1 MYYKGIILEIK
12 KEYSLVLC
20 DDGSVVRIKSR
31 EGLKTGDEIFY
42 LEEDLY
48 RKENEK
54 NGTVILPFTSGEKK
68 PHAKKDTLMKIA
80 ALAAALLLCFGTI
93 GTVNMN
99 NQVYAAVSM
108 DAEKSMQF
116 DLNRKGKVV
125 GITSYGQKLSEREMA
140 EYKGLSIEEA
150 WEKFKNSENDEVCI
164 IGYAVLKG
172 GAKTE
177 QEVIGKIKKAVK
189 GSDIICIKGEDYDL
203 DEAEKDDVS
212 LGSYLSSRFPD
223 DDDLEDFIEDSS
235 KEGIMQFIDNN
246 KESLTEE
253 EISYLIN
260 EKEKEDMDDDDDDD
274 DDVEDDDNDDDDD
287 D

>member
-12 KEYSLVLC
+12 KEYCLVLC
-20 DDGSVVRIKSR
+20 EDGSVVRIKSR
-31 EGLKTGDEIFY
+31 EGHKTGDEIFY
-42 LEEDLY
+42 LGEDLY

-54 NGTVILPFTSGEKK
+54 NGAVVLPFTSEEKK

-80 ALAAALLLCFGTI
+80 ALADALLLCFGTI

-108 DAEKSMQF
+108 DSEKSIQF

-125 GITSYGQKLSEREMA
+125 GITSYGHKLSEREM
-140 EYKGLSIEEA
+140 EKYKGLSIEEA
-150 WEKFKNSENDEVCI
+150 WELFKDGNNSEVYT

-177 QEVIGKIKKAVK
+177 KEVIGKIKKAVK
-189 GSDIICIKGEDYDL
+189 GSDIICIKGEETDL
-203 DEAEKDDVS
+203 DEAEKDDIS

-235 KEGIMQFIDNN
+235 KEGITQFIENN
-246 KESLTEE
+246 KESLTED

-274 DDVEDDDNDDDDD
+274 DDEDEDEEDDADDD
-287 D
+287 

>member
-31 EGLKTGDEIFY
+31 DGLKTGDEIFY

-48 RKENEK
+48 RKGNEN
-54 NGTVILPFTSGEKK
+54 NGTVVLPFTSGSKK
-68 PHAKKDTLMKIA
+68 HQAKKDTLMKIA

-108 DAEKSMQF
+108 DSEKSMQF

-125 GITSYGQKLSEREMA
+125 GITSYGQKLSEAQMKK
-140 EYKGLSIEEA
+140 YKGLSIEEA
-150 WEKFKNSENDEVCI
+150 WELFKDDNNSEVYT

-177 QEVIGKIKKAVK
+177 KEVIGKIKKAVT
-189 GSDIICIKGEDYDL
+189 GSDIICIKGEETDL
-203 DEAEKDDVS
+203 DEAEKDDIS
-212 LGSYLSSRFPD
+212 LGSYLLSRFPD
-223 DDDLEDFIEDSS
+223 DDDLDDFIEDSS
-235 KEGIMQFIDNN
+235 KEGIMQFIENN
-246 KESLTEE
+246 KENLTEE

-260 EKEKEDMDDDDDDD
+260 EKDREDPDDDLDDDDHDDDDDEKDD
-274 DDVEDDDNDDDDD
+274 D
-287 D
+287 